1 MFWRARFNRG
11 RMAAAL
17 AASLTL
23 SASGWA
29 EPRLTVATPTATANV
44 QIWNGH
50 GYTRPALFDWLKK
63 APADIRDYGRE
74 TFRRKNTA
82 AILIVIASTALLL
95 VADQYL
101 VDKAHNLGDHLG
113 ITHTQYQKTFL
124 ELPIPGVK
132 KKPGIEGPFDSGSA
146 LYFIG
151 DGWVDLG
158 LAGSFLGYGLAKSDN
173 RALRTS
179 SELAESI
186 LAGGTVV
193 QVLKHVTGRESPF
206 TTNTPGGVWRFFPNQ
221 FDYASNVP
229 KYDAFPSGHL
239 CAAMSAVTVIAD
251 NYPEHTYVRPVGY
264 TLMGVLGFQMLNNGV
279 HWASDYPLALAMGY
293 GFGKI
298 AVRKG
303 RTEQGAAVHFYPMAL
318 RGGAGVTAICHFGP
332 GAEQGRES

>member
-1 MFWRARFNRG
+1 MSLMLSAT
-11 RMAAAL
+11 AL
-17 AASLTL
+17 ADG
-23 SASGWA
+23 SAA
-29 EPRLTVATPTATANV
+29 VAVSTPAANL
-44 QIWNGH
+44 QIWNGY
-50 GYTRPALFDWLKK
+50 GYTRPGLFDWLKK
-63 APADIRDYGRE
+63 TPADIRDYGRE
-74 TFRRKNTA
+74 TFRRKNTK

-101 VDKAHNLGDHLG
+101 VDKARNLGDHLG
-113 ITHTQYQKTFL
+113 ITHTQYQKTVV
-124 ELPIPGVK
+124 ELPIPGAK
-132 KKPGIEGPFDSGSA
+132 KKPGLEGPFDSGSA

-158 LAGSFLGYGLAKSDN
+158 IAGSFLGYGLARSDN

-186 LAGGTVV
+186 IAGGTVV

-206 TTNTPGGVWRFFPNQ
+206 TTNTPGGTWRFFPNQ
-221 FDYASNVP
+221 FKYAKNVP

-264 TLMGVLGFQMLNNGV
+264 TLMGMLAFQMLNNGV

-303 RTEQGAAVHFYPMAL
+303 RSGTGADVHLYPMAM
-318 RGGAGVTAICHFGP
+318 RGGAGITAICHFGRK
-332 GAEQGRES
+332 GKEGRES